1 MGQAKFITGIISQNN
16 IILFDRTEMGERI
29 FNFLDILKERGAID
43 RTPLFI
49 DGSIPV
55 AERERVRKYVE
66 DNSGCLLVGQSAIL
80 STGINIKSLSKLV
93 MFVGGKS
100 MARTIQSIG
109 RILRLKD
116 GKQCEV
122 IDAVY
127 SMKYSKRHAAERKR
141 LYKEFYDKGK
151 FDKVVELTI

>member
-1 MGQAKFITGIISQNN
+1 
-16 IILFDRTEMGERI
+16 
-29 FNFLDILKERGAID
+29 
-43 RTPLFI
+43 
-49 DGSIPV
+49 
-55 AERERVRKYVE
+55 VRKYVE

-93 MFVGGKS
+93 LFVGGKS

-109 RILRLKD
+109 RILRLKE

-122 IDAVY
+122 IDSVY
-127 SMKYSKRHAAERKR
+127 SMKYSKRHGTERKR

-151 FDKVVELTI
+151 FDKIVDIEI